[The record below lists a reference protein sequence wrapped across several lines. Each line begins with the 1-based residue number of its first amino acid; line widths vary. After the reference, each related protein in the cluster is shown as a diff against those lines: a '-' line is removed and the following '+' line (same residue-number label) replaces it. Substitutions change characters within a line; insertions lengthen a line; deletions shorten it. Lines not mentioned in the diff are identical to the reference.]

1 MPDDIDDLFVQI
13 QSLAEQLDQLPPA
26 DPNRSRLEADRE
38 QLRKR
43 AVALADAGR
52 HPESV
57 TRQIEALET
66 RRTEIESFF
75 IKKGYSERSTT
86 KKIQDPGA
94 YSHNINALLRAEYA
108 SELRTIENQLERL
121 RNIDLSDEPRSG
133 DQ

>member
-1 MPDDIDDLFVQI
+1 MPDDIDDLFTQI
-13 QSLAEQLDQLPPA
+13 QSLAEQLDRLPPA
-26 DPNRSRLEADRE
+26 DPNRSRLEADRD

-43 AVALADAGR
+43 AVALADSGR
-52 HPESV
+52 HPQSV

-66 RRTEIESFF
+66 RQSEIESFF

-108 SELRTIENQLERL
+108 SELRTIKNQLERL

>member
-1 MPDDIDDLFVQI
+1 MADDIDDLFAQI
-13 QSLAEQLDQLPPA
+13 QSLAAQLDRLSPT
-26 DPNRSRLEADRE
+26 DPNRSRLETDRD
-38 QLRKR
+38 QLRRR
-43 AVALADAGR
+43 AVAVADAGR
-52 HPESV
+52 HPQSV
-57 TRQIEALET
+57 ARQIDALEA

-108 SELRTIENQLERL
+108 SELTTIRNQLERL
-121 RNIDLSDEPRSG
+121 KNIDLPDESRPG

>member
-1 MPDDIDDLFVQI
+1 
-13 QSLAEQLDQLPPA
+13 
-26 DPNRSRLEADRE
+26 
-38 QLRKR
+38 
-43 AVALADAGR
+43 
-52 HPESV
+52 V

-66 RRTEIESFF
+66 RRSEIESFF

-94 YSHNINALLRAEYA
+94 YSHNINALLRTEYA